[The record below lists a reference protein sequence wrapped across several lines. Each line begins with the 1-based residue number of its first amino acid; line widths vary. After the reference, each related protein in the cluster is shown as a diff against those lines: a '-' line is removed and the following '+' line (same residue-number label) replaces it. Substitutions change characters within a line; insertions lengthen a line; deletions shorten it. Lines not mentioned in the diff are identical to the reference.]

1 MDKKIIAM
9 LIAVSVSFSGSA
21 VALGIPTFDTALNT
35 STQLQWAEKLQQ
47 WAQTVQHY
55 QQQIKAYQNQL
66 AAQTGLRDIQGL
78 VSQGM
83 NLKNDIANLAKQ
95 GLSINDMLTSNAPP
109 TGALNSLYDKY
120 KAFDVCNPQQS
131 KSYETICKQE
141 TINKAWAVDQTSEV
155 QGNISDALSDIS
167 SLSNRIAN
175 AKDAK
180 ESQDLANAVQ
190 AKSIQL
196 NMLSTQWEM
205 NMKASEQRDKLF
217 AQKRSAAARD
227 QQLNASVPT
236 YN

>member
-1 MDKKIIAM
+1 MNKKIISVM
-9 LIAVSVSFSGSA
+9 IAVSVSFSGTA

-35 STQLQWAEKLQQ
+35 QTELQWVEKLQQ
-47 WAQTVQHY
+47 WAQTVKHY
-55 QQQIKAYQNQL
+55 QDQIKAYQNQL

-83 NLKNDIANLAKQ
+83 NLKNDIADLAKQ

-155 QGNISDALSDIS
+155 QGKISDALSDIS

-175 AKDAK
+175 AKDTK

-196 NMLSTQWEM
+196 NMLSSQWEM

-217 AQKRSAAARD
+217 AQKRKIAKQDAQIGAPVVD
-227 QQLNASVPT
+227 LN
-236 YN
+236 